1 MTLLSPR
8 VLFSFLVGLGGTGL
22 LLRPLLAEPL
32 VAAGAVA
39 GGYLFERLLVG
50 PIWKLL
56 FRFESRQAA
65 TLESA
70 IMEEASAETD
80 FDASGEGLIRLE
92 LDGQVVQLLGTLR
105 HEDRAARR
113 VRRGDRVR
121 IEDVDPARNRC
132 IVSFAGE
139 RPAEGE

>member
-1 MTLLSPR
+1 M
-8 VLFSFLVGLGGTGL
+8 LFSFLVGLGLTGL
-22 LLRPLLAEPL
+22 MLRPLLFEPVL
-32 VAAGAVA
+32 AAGAVL
-39 GGYLFERLLVG
+39 GGFAFERFLVG

-80 FDASGEGLIRLE
+80 FDARGQGLIRLE
-92 LDGQVVQLLGTLR
+92 LDGQVVQLLGSLR
-105 HEDRAARR
+105 PEDREASRR

-139 RPAEGE
+139 RPAEGSEP